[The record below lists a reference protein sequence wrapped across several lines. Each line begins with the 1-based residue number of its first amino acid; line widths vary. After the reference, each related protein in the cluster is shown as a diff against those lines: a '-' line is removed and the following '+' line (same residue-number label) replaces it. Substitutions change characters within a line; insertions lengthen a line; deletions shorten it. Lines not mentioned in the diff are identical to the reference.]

1 MNWHLTPMSKIF
13 RNIRCIKITF
23 IALALLSATFG
34 GTQAAFA
41 AQDEDD
47 TTFFGKKAKGKW
59 IIGVKL
65 AKIDTNIEEIKDAD
79 GVGVVLAYEFDKLI
93 GGAGTS
99 TVEFEYIS
107 GNQTDILGIAEYES
121 DIANLFFTYRSPG
134 TLYYKAK
141 LGLSYSSL
149 EISAFGDK
157 FDTDDVSIAA
167 GIGLGYHIGDYGVI
181 ELEYSAGTG
190 SQEIFVDTINDAFGP
205 QREIIE
211 SPGIISLSA
220 LLEF

>member
-1 MNWHLTPMSKIF
+1 MALSLL
-13 RNIRCIKITF
+13 IT
-23 IALALLSATFG
+23 TFAVSQ
-34 GTQAAFA
+34 TAFA
-41 AQDEDD
+41 ADD
-47 TTFFGKKAKGKW
+47 KTFFGKKATGKW

-99 TVEFEYIS
+99 TVEFDYIS
-107 GNQTDILGIAEYES
+107 GNTTDLLGIADYDL

-141 LGLSYSSL
+141 LGLSYSTL
-149 EISAFGDK
+149 EISRFGNS

-190 SQEIFVDTINDAFGP
+190 SQEIFINTVNDAFGP
-205 QREIIE
+205 QTEVIE

>member
-1 MNWHLTPMSKIF
+1 MNNYLTHMNTRFSKIST
-13 RNIRCIKITF
+13 IRTLF
-23 IALALLSATFG
+23 VTLALLAVTLGGSQIASAAENEKTL
-34 GTQAAFA
+34 
-41 AQDEDD
+41 
-47 TTFFGKKAKGKW
+47 FGKKAKGKW

-65 AKIDTNIEEIKDAD
+65 AKIDTNVEEIKDAD

-93 GGAGTS
+93 GGSGTS

-107 GNQTDILGIAEYES
+107 GNQTDILGIADYDS

-134 TLYYKAK
+134 ILYYKAK
-141 LGLSYSSL
+141 LGLSYSTL
-149 EISAFGDK
+149 EISAFGDS
-157 FDTDDVSIAA
+157 FDTDDVSIAG
-167 GIGLGYHIGDYGVI
+167 GIGLGYQIGDYGVV

-190 SQEIFVDTINDAFGP
+190 SQELFVDTFNDTLGF
-205 QREIIE
+205 QRQVLE